1 MSVKPISREVV
12 TGETPQRNRNR
23 SAFTLVEL
31 LVVVAILG
39 ILAALMM
46 PALSSAKAKASSIS
60 CLNRVRQLGMSLMLY
75 SDDFEGQYPPRR
87 QSTNTWPYRL
97 QPYYRDAKMLECPS
111 DSFSWLLPMIAPEM
125 KLVLRRSFV
134 INGFNDWFQSELSA
148 SNYQAF
154 LAWQWPQGMKAAA
167 IPNPTETIVFGEKR
181 KGSYHVHMDFS
192 QGQAGNDV
200 EEIDQARHASGANKE
215 GGSNF
220 AFADGSARFLK
231 FGRSTTPE
239 NLWAVRD
246 EWRRAPVRQAVGA
259 P

>member
-1 MSVKPISREVV
+1 MSAELTSRGGVI
-12 TGETPQRNRNR
+12 GGTPQGKRNR

-125 KLVLRRSFV
+125 RLVLRRSFV

-181 KGSYHVHMDFS
+181 KGSYHMHMDFS

-239 NLWAVRD
+239 TLWAVRD